1 MHYHLP
7 FLEIE
12 NGVSKTYIVA
22 LSFVFGILSIV
33 MVLTIAF
40 IVCFKKLRS
49 SEEKISLKN
58 VDVKGYETLD

>member
-12 NGVSKTYIVA
+12 NGVSKTYVVA
-22 LSFVFGILSIV
+22 LSVVFDILSIV

-40 IVCFKKLRS
+40 MVCFKKLRS
-49 SEEKISLKN
+49 SEKISLKN

>member
-12 NGVSKTYIVA
+12 NGVSKTYVVA
-22 LSFVFGILSIV
+22 LSVVFGILSIV

-40 IVCFKKLRS
+40 MVCFKKLRS
-49 SEEKISLKN
+49 SEKISLKN

>member
-12 NGVSKTYIVA
+12 NDVSKTYVVA
-22 LSFVFGILSIV
+22 LSVVFGILSIV

-40 IVCFKKLRS
+40 MVCFKKLRS
-49 SEEKISLKN
+49 SEKISLKN

>member
-12 NGVSKTYIVA
+12 NGVSKTYVVA
-22 LSFVFGILSIV
+22 LSVVFGILSTV

-40 IVCFKKLRS
+40 MVCFKKLRS
-49 SEEKISLKN
+49 SEKISLKN

>member
-12 NGVSKTYIVA
+12 NGVSKTYVVS
-22 LSFVFGILSIV
+22 LSVVFGILSIV

-40 IVCFKKLRS
+40 MVCFKKLRS
-49 SEEKISLKN
+49 SEKISLKN